1 MISDDKTEE
10 IINNGGS
17 ALELVNAAKEAG
29 GYDNVSVLVV
39 EIIEKSKKVKG

>member
-1 MISDDKTEE
+1 MISDDKIEE

-17 ALELVNAAKEAG
+17 ALELVNAAKKAG

-39 EIIEKSKKVKG
+39 EIIEKSKRVKG

>member
-1 MISDDKTEE
+1 MISDDKIEE
-10 IINNGGS
+10 VINNGGS
-17 ALELVNAAKEAG
+17 ALELVNAAKKAG